1 MEYALDTNTM
11 IHLMLETN
19 SVWERSVKAQESG
32 ARLIVP
38 PIVHYEIRRGLLIRP
53 SRKRNMAYA
62 IICDYCSLEDMSA
75 DAWELAAKIYAELYE
90 KRFSVE
96 DADILIAA
104 FCMANGYTLVTDN
117 IKDFENIEGLTVENW
132 VARASQN

>member
-1 MEYALDTNTM
+1 MKYALDTNTI
-11 IHLMLETN
+11 IHLMRETDA
-19 SVWERSVKAQESG
+19 VWENSVKAQESG
-32 ARLIVP
+32 ARLVVP
-38 PIVHYEIRRGLLIRP
+38 PFVHYEIRRGLLIRP
-53 SRKRNMAYA
+53 SRKREKAYS
-62 IICDYCSLEDMSA
+62 IICDYCTLEDMHV

-104 FCMANGYTLVTDN
+104 FCIVNGYTLVTDN

-132 VARASQN
+132 VVRG

>member
-53 SRKRNMAYA
+53 NRKRNMAYS